1 MMFLGVFCSV
11 VAYLLYNRGLKT
23 MAPSTITSMLNLM
36 PIIGVFFSWALLGE
50 QVTLRKIIGG
60 AIVIFGVML
69 SVRKSKTEAAVEI
82 VEEVAQQSDA
92 SGATEAVSQK

>member
-1 MMFLGVFCSV
+1 
-11 VAYLLYNRGLKT
+11 
-23 MAPSTITSMLNLM
+23 M

-92 SGATEAVSQK
+92 SGAAEAVSQK